1 MVRRHTALL
10 GLVSVAVGA
19 ALLAAPAHA
28 GVFGKLKKKAETT
41 VTKKTDQAVDDAVE
55 KKPANAEP
63 TPAAGTKSGEEAKGG
78 EAATSGES
86 AKGSGGTLSSV
97 STKFDF
103 IPGDHLIFLDDFA
116 QDELGE
122 FPARWDLK
130 EGTFEIAEMD
140 GERWLRC
147 VSSSGTVRMKV
158 PPTLPEFWTLEFDF
172 YGVDLGGSIALT
184 MTALFVRWQP
194 GLGDALPVLR
204 LQRWS
209 ECGSIGST
217 TPLGSPIE
225 GRHHVMFLARGNGL
239 KVYLDR
245 ERVGNIPDVS
255 ASGVPAEINFS
266 LGAPSKPMIANV
278 RFAEGCRPAKDM
290 LAEGKFVTYGIH
302 FETGS
307 RPRPARVS
315 TRPAPDRGLSRSQA
329 PEVKLRITGH
339 TDNVGKAP
347 ANLDLSKRRAASVAN
362 VLSTQ
367 FGIAADRLQPDGK
380 GDALPLSSNVKPE
393 GRAMNRRVEFSK
405 VEG

>member
-1 MVRRHTALL
+1 MVARARHRVAGRDTQLGGVHMVRRHTALL

-41 VTKKTDQAVDDAVE
+41 VTKETDQAVDDAVE

-86 AKGSGGTLSSV
+86 AKGGGTLSSV

-184 MTALFVRWQP
+184 MTALSSDGNQVWEMLFPYSGSSV
-194 GLGDALPVLR
+194 GLR
-204 LQRWS
+204 
-209 ECGSIGST
+209 CGSIGST

-266 LGAPSKPMIANV
+266 AGGSVQADDCERALCRGMPAGEGHASERKAPSP
-278 RFAEGCRPAKDM
+278 
-290 LAEGKFVTYGIH
+290 
-302 FETGS
+302 TGS
-307 RPRPARVS
+307 ASRQARTSSCPSQHPSCARSRP
-315 TRPAPDRGLSRSQA
+315 
-329 PEVKLRITGH
+329 I
-339 TDNVGKAP
+339 
-347 ANLDLSKRRAASVAN
+347 SKPSPR
-362 VLSTQ
+362 
-367 FGIAADRLQPDGK
+367 
-380 GDALPLSSNVKPE
+380 
-393 GRAMNRRVEFSK
+393 
-405 VEG
+405 